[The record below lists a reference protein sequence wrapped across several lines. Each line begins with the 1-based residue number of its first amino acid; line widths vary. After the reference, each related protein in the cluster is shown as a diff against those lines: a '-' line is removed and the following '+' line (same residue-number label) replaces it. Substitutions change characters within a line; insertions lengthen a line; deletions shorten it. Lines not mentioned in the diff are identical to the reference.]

1 MTKFNSFFNKSERA
15 KIEGETYNMSDIVK
29 LVFDDIFV
37 KFNSKCYNQL
47 MHYTD
52 NPVLNML
59 FSDTPIDKKEKADK
73 TSDDIFFTFFFPGE
87 DRIFSDSNSEDS
99 ASSRQRQTEET
110 VMEVTT
116 PPIV

>member
-1 MTKFNSFFNKSERA
+1 MEKHK
-15 KIEGETYNMSDIVK
+15 KKIVK
-29 LVFDDIFV
+29 LNIWQRMLSMGSFLPFSFCF
-37 KFNSKCYNQL
+37 KGLS
-47 MHYTD
+47 
-52 NPVLNML
+52 VLCVVS
-59 FSDTPIDKKEKADK
+59 FQK

-99 ASSRQRQTEET
+99 ASSRQRPAEET